1 MAIKLKTASPDFIE
15 DGESRAGASDED
27 LMLAYAKGHPEA
39 FDELFARYGRKVY
52 NLFLRALGNAETA
65 RDLVQETF
73 MRVISA
79 RERYQPTRTFSSWLY
94 TIAMNLLRDQ
104 FRRRRRERAK
114 GEGRVAIEDLSE
126 TNLEIRVE
134 EQNIELSER
143 RAAIQQAVQEL
154 PVEQREVILL
164 AKYQGLSYAEIA
176 GILGISEAAAKQRAY
191 RALKTLREK
200 LAHLKGD
207 L

>member
-1 MAIKLKTASPDFIE
+1 MQT
-15 DGESRAGASDED
+15 ASDED
-27 LMLAYAKGHPEA
+27 LMLAYAKGRPEA

-65 RDLVQETF
+65 GDLVQETF
-73 MRVISA
+73 LRVISA
-79 RERYQPTRTFSSWLY
+79 RERYQPTRTFASWLY

-104 FRRRRRERAK
+104 LRQRKRRGAR
-114 GEGRVAIEDLSE
+114 EDLSE
-126 TNLEIRVE
+126 TILEMRVSE
-134 EQNIELSER
+134 SDIELSER
-143 RAAIQQAVQEL
+143 LAAVQKAVQSL
-154 PVEQREVILL
+154 PEEQREVILL

-200 LAHLKGD
+200 LIHLKR
-207 L
+207 